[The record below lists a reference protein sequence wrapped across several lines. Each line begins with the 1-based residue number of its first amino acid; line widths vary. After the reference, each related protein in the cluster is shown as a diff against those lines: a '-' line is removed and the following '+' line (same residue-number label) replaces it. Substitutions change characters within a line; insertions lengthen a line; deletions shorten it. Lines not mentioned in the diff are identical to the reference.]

1 MCPSNNHN
9 QLTHSNTTGSPH
21 ASAIPLE
28 TPRKLQ
34 SKTPFRKSP
43 LTDPRFYPAPEPNHA
58 PPAGTPR
65 KQKTRH
71 SSNPVQ
77 EPHIGWVIDSRD
89 HVTESSSFNDRQALA
104 APSSFSTSLSSTPQS
119 LPKFE
124 HPSHALLKDNGFTQ
138 FVYSKYRL
146 RCLKERRRLGC
157 FIFIFL
163 YIHFFLTNIHFAG
176 IGQSQE
182 MVTLFRFWSFFL
194 RDHFNRKMYD
204 EFRRYANED
213 ASHDFRYG
221 LECLFRF
228 YSYGLEKHFRL
239 YLFKDFQEEVIRD
252 TNNGKFAFFYLPF
265 HMNPFCFLLWHLI
278 VFNRVLRKLNGKV
291 CTPI

>member
-146 RCLKERRRLGC
+146 RCLKERRRLGS

-163 YIHFFLTNIHFAG
+163 YIHFFSLTFILQALDRVKKWLPCSDFGLFFCVITLTAKCTMSFVVMPMKMHRTIFDTALNVSLDFTL
-176 IGQSQE
+176 
-182 MVTLFRFWSFFL
+182 MV
-194 RDHFNRKMYD
+194 
-204 EFRRYANED
+204 
-213 ASHDFRYG
+213 
-221 LECLFRF
+221 
-228 YSYGLEKHFRL
+228 
-239 YLFKDFQEEVIRD
+239 
-252 TNNGKFAFFYLPF
+252 
-265 HMNPFCFLLWHLI
+265 
-278 VFNRVLRKLNGKV
+278 
-291 CTPI
+291 